1 MHWKVYNQGMTQKKL
16 QVPEVHCDHCK
27 TSIEGAVAELDG
39 INKVE
44 VAIAEATVDVD
55 YDEATVDLDKIKS
68 TIEEQ
73 GYAVFG

>member
-1 MHWKVYNQGMTQKKL
+1 MNQISL

-27 TSIEGAVAELDG
+27 TSIEGALSQLDG
-39 INKVE
+39 IAAVD
-44 VAIAEATVDVD
+44 VVIADATVNVEF
-55 YDEATVDLDKIKS
+55 DESSVAVDKIKS

>member
-1 MHWKVYNQGMTQKKL
+1 MTQVSL

-27 TSIEGAVAELDG
+27 TSIEGAVSQLPG
-39 INKVE
+39 IE
-44 VAIAEATVDVD
+44 TVDVAISD
-55 YDEATVDLDKIKS
+55 ASVTVEYNEDTIDLDQIKS

>member
-1 MHWKVYNQGMTQKKL
+1 MSTEKTL

-27 TSIEGAVAELDG
+27 TSLEGAVGNLDG
-39 INKVE
+39 VSRVE
-44 VAIAEATVDVD
+44 VSVPEATIDVAF
-55 YDEATVDLDKIKS
+55 DEATVSLDSIKT

>member
-1 MHWKVYNQGMTQKKL
+1 MTQVSL

-27 TSIEGAVAELDG
+27 TSIEGAVSELPG
-39 INKVE
+39 IQTVE
-44 VAIAEATVDVD
+44 VAISDASVSVE
-55 YDEATVDLDKIKS
+55 YDEDTVDLEQIKS

>member
-1 MHWKVYNQGMTQKKL
+1 MTQVSL

-27 TSIEGAVAELDG
+27 TSIEGAVSQLPG
-39 INKVE
+39 IQTVE
-44 VAIAEATVDVD
+44 VAISDASVSVE
-55 YDEATVDLDKIKS
+55 YDEDTVDLEQIKS

>member
-1 MHWKVYNQGMTQKKL
+1 MTQVSL

-27 TSIEGAVAELDG
+27 ASIEGAVSQLPG
-39 INKVE
+39 IE
-44 VAIAEATVDVD
+44 TVDVAISEASVSVE
-55 YDEATVDLDKIKS
+55 YDEDTIDLEQIKS

>member
-1 MHWKVYNQGMTQKKL
+1 MTEIQL

-27 TSIEGAVAELDG
+27 TSLEGAVGALQGVENVEVTISDATLDVKFDDSAVELD
-39 INKVE
+39 
-44 VAIAEATVDVD
+44 T
-55 YDEATVDLDKIKS
+55 IKQ

>member
-1 MHWKVYNQGMTQKKL
+1 MTDVQL

-27 TSIEGAVAELDG
+27 SSIEGAVGALPGVDT
-39 INKVE
+39 VE
-44 VAIAEATVDVD
+44 VSVSDASVQIAF
-55 YDEATVDLDKIKS
+55 DETSLPLDMIKA

>member
-1 MHWKVYNQGMTQKKL
+1 MTETTL

-27 TSIEGAVAELDG
+27 TSLEGAVGALQG
-39 INKVE
+39 VE
-44 VAIAEATVDVD
+44 NVDVTISD
-55 YDEATVDLDKIKS
+55 ATLNVKYDDSAVQLDEIKQ

>member
-1 MHWKVYNQGMTQKKL
+1 MTQVSL

-27 TSIEGAVAELDG
+27 TSIEGAVSQLPG
-39 INKVE
+39 IETVD
-44 VAIAEATVDVD
+44 VAISDASVTVD
-55 YDEATVDLDKIKS
+55 YDEDTIDLEQIKS

>member
-1 MHWKVYNQGMTQKKL
+1 MTQVSL

-27 TSIEGAVAELDG
+27 TSIESAVSQLPG
-39 INKVE
+39 I
-44 VAIAEATVDVD
+44 ATVDVAISD
-55 YDEATVDLDKIKS
+55 ASVSVEYDEDTIDLEQIKS

>member
-1 MHWKVYNQGMTQKKL
+1 MTQVSL

-27 TSIEGAVAELDG
+27 ASIEGAVSQLPG
-39 INKVE
+39 IEAVD
-44 VAIAEATVDVD
+44 VAISEASVSVEYNEDTIGL
-55 YDEATVDLDKIKS
+55 EKIKS